1 MMTTGVAEG
10 YGAVADAFAANFE
23 DPGEDAAAVCVY
35 VGGTKVV
42 DLHGGRDVIGQRD
55 MPSDAL
61 MMVASCSKGV
71 TATVLAIL
79 IERGLLDADAAVAQY
94 WPEFAA
100 NRKQD
105 VTVGMV
111 ASHTA
116 GLPYPPL
123 GSGLKGLDMHRGP
136 AVTALL
142 ASAAPLWEPG
152 QALAYH
158 PVTYGTLLDEIV
170 RRATGHDIA
179 HHVRVLIAE
188 PLGVDIW
195 MGLPE
200 EQLGRVVTDHW
211 DTAPVMTHTEPAP
224 EGTYAY
230 LRQQFLL
237 EEPPMAPDPDDHEG
251 LRLAY
256 TTSRPAIG
264 AITDARS
271 LARMYAALIGE
282 VDGKRLITPETLA
295 QVTAP
300 RTDGLETLIESG
312 TTGPDLR
319 YGLGFQLASPSMP
332 GFGPASFGHTGLGG
346 RLGIA
351 DPELSVSF
359 GYVCSQMHFIGA
371 DGDPRWARL
380 IDAVTRSLERA

>member
-1 MMTTGVAEG
+1 MTTSGVAEG
-10 YGAVADAFAANFE
+10 FGAVADAFAANFQ
-23 DPGEDAAAVCVY
+23 DPGEDAAAVSVY
-35 VGGTKVV
+35 VEGTKVV
-42 DLHGGRDVIGQRD
+42 DLWGGRDVIGNRD

-79 IERGLLDADAAVAQY
+79 IEQEVLDPEAAVAQY
-94 WPEFAA
+94 WPEFAV
-100 NRKQD
+100 NGKQD
-105 VTVGMV
+105 ITVGMV

-123 GSGLKGLDMHRGP
+123 GSGLTGLDLHRGP
-136 AVTALL
+136 AVTTLL

-152 QALAYH
+152 QAMAYH

-170 RRATGHDIA
+170 RRATGNDIA
-179 HHVRVLIAE
+179 HHVRALIAD

-195 MGLPE
+195 MGVPE
-200 EQLGRVVTDHW
+200 EMLSRVVTDHW
-211 DTAPVMTHTEPAP
+211 DTAPVIHPVEPAQ

-230 LRQQFLL
+230 MRQQFLE
-237 EEPPMAPDPDDHEG
+237 EEPPMAPDPDNLEG
-251 LRLAY
+251 LRSSYMA
-256 TTSRPAIG
+256 SRPAIG
-264 AITDARS
+264 AMTDARS
-271 LARMYAALIGE
+271 LARMYAALIGD
-282 VDGKRLITPETLA
+282 VDGTRLISPETLGR
-295 QVTAP
+295 VTAA
-300 RTDGLETLIESG
+300 RTDELETLVESG

-351 DPELSVSF
+351 DPEMSVSF
-359 GYVCSQMHFIGA
+359 GYVCSQMHFIGPN
-371 DGDPRWARL
+371 GDPRWARL
-380 IDAVTRSLERA
+380 TEAVTRSLERV